1 MIRILEL
8 IDGGF
13 IGGGQTHILSLVKCL
28 DKEKFDPV
36 ISASGTG
43 VFRPLAEKSGFKFE
57 PAELPKLY
65 RKKYLGKI
73 DEIVKK
79 YSIDLIHSHGG
90 VAGMYARFY
99 KKNFGNVKT
108 LHTIH
113 GIHYINSSNIFRK
126 YFSLSIEQYLTQFTD
141 RFICVSHS
149 DRDLAEKLKIIEP
162 SLTTVIHNGIDLDRF
177 SCSEKNIN
185 LMKKYGIEKG
195 DTVIGNISRFDFQ
208 KNQRYVLRNC
218 AELIK
223 KHPRLKILLAGDG
236 KYLDECK
243 KIAEDLEKDLKGKE
257 RIIFPGAITNTE
269 DHCALLD
276 VYVFP
281 TLWEG
286 LSISMIEAM
295 ACGRCIIA
303 SDIPSNKELI
313 EDGVNGYLFNIND
326 RKVFK
331 EKIENSITRK
341 DIRDKMSG
349 NAFRSSKIFS
359 EKMMTDKIE
368 LEYLKLN
375 RN

>member
-28 DKEKFDPV
+28 DKEKYEPV
-36 ISASGTG
+36 ISASGKG
-43 VFRPLAEKSGFKFE
+43 EFRPLAEKSGFKFE
-57 PAELPKLY
+57 PAELPKFY
-65 RKKYLGKI
+65 RKKYLGRI

-79 YSIDLIHSHGG
+79 YSIEIIHSHGG

-99 KKNFGNVKT
+99 KKNFENIKT

-141 RFICVSHS
+141 GFICVSHS

-162 SLTTVIHNGIDLDRF
+162 SRTTVIHNGIDLDRF
-177 SCSEKNIN
+177 SSGVKNKI
-185 LMKKYGIEKG
+185 LMKEYGIEEG

-208 KNQRYVLRNC
+208 KNQRYIIRNC
-218 AELIK
+218 AELLK
-223 KHPRLKILLAGDG
+223 KHPRLKILLAGEG

-243 KIAEDLEKDLKGKE
+243 KIAEGLEGKD
-257 RIIFPGAITNTE
+257 RIIFPGSITNTE
-269 DHCALLD
+269 DHYSLFD

-295 ACGRCIIA
+295 ACGRCIVA

-313 EDGVNGYLFNIND
+313 VDGVSGYLFNIND
-326 RKVFK
+326 RNVFK
-331 EKIENSITRK
+331 EKIDNVINRK
-341 DIRDKMSG
+341 DIRDKLSD

-359 EKMMTDKIE
+359 EKIMTEKTE
-368 LEYLKLN
+368 EEYIKLN
-375 RN
+375 RS